1 MRFQVA
7 PASVERKMA
16 WRLLTWPDKYS
27 VGEWL
32 QGAALPMPR
41 LKACCTVPTLVKLA
55 PEFAEWNNPVPVASH
70 RSPSAAGEGQELPPG
85 TPVQPV
91 GENSTA
97 PSGTRSKR
105 ALVLSFSENANGL
118 TR

>member
-70 RSPSAAGEGQELPPG
+70 RSPSAAGEGERPPPG
-85 TPVQPV
+85 RTVAA
-91 GENSTA
+91 GRADGTA
-97 PSGTRSKR
+97 PGGGRKEGAVIPSD
-105 ALVLSFSENANGL
+105 
-118 TR
+118 

>member
-16 WRLLTWPDKYS
+16 RRSLTWPDKYS

-32 QGAALPMPR
+32 QGAALPKPR

-55 PEFAEWNNPVPVASH
+55 PEFVEWNKPLPVASQ
-70 RSPSAAGEGQELPPG
+70 RSPSAPGEVYKFPPG
-85 TPVQPV
+85 RPVAAVGAKVTP
-91 GENSTA
+91 
-97 PSGTRSKR
+97 PSALR
-105 ALVLSFSENANGL
+105 ATVPLLESRE
-118 TR
+118 